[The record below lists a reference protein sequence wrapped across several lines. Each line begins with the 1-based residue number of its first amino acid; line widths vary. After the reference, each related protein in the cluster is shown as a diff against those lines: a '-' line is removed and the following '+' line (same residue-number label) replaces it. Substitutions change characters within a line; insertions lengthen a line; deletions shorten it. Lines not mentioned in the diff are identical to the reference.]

1 MAAPRKPRA
10 PRRSRAP
17 RSAGEYHATAGSV
30 GGGELAR
37 AAEEIAD
44 GARENAKRWS
54 STGATV
60 ASIHTEQESDT
71 VVNIIAD
78 APAAYPNETGSRH
91 PVFARGDDRKKWT
104 WTAGNNR
111 PFLAPAA
118 DERAGDAMAKY
129 AQKIDR
135 LCRERGFREGRF

>member
-1 MAAPRKPRA
+1 MAVPRKPRPA
-10 PRRSRAP
+10 RRARPPRAP
-17 RSAGEYHATAGSV
+17 AERQATVGSV
-30 GGGELAR
+30 GGGELVQ

-60 ASIHTEQESDT
+60 ASIHTEQVSET
-71 VVNIIAD
+71 VVNVVAD

-91 PVFARGDDRKKWT
+91 PVFARGDDRRKWT

-111 PFLAPAA
+111 PFLGPAA
-118 DERAGDAMAKY
+118 DERGGDAMAKY
-129 AQKIDR
+129 AEKVDR
-135 LCRERGFREGRF
+135 LCRDRGFS